1 MIKKTTSI
9 DGAYVLVPE
18 VFYDDRGFFLESW
31 SYASLDQQEIPAKFV
46 QANHSRSA
54 HMVLRGLHYQA
65 GADAQGKLV
74 WVTAGEVFDVVV
86 DLRKNSKTFGKV
98 EAFML
103 TTENHW
109 RLWVP
114 PGCAH
119 GFLTVSKRAD
129 VSYLVTAP
137 YRPKAERT
145 LRWDDA
151 ELNIVWPIKEG
162 AQPILSHKDANGLGF
177 AECEKYD

>member
-1 MIKKTTSI
+1 MVKNTTSI
-9 DGAYVLVPE
+9 EDVYHLAPK
-18 VFYDDRGFFLESW
+18 VFNDTRGFFLESW
-31 SYASLDQQEIPAKFV
+31 SYTSLDSLGIPARFV

-86 DLRKNSKTFGKV
+86 DLRKTSKTFGKV
-98 EAFML
+98 EAFIL
-103 TTENHW
+103 SSNNHG
-109 RLWVP
+109 RLWIP

-119 GFLTVSKRAD
+119 GFLTVSESAD
-129 VSYLVTAP
+129 VSYLVTSP
-137 YRPKAERT
+137 YRPEAERT

-151 ELNIVWPIKEG
+151 QLNIVWPIKED
-162 AQPILSHKDANGLGF
+162 AKPILSEKDAKGLGF
-177 AECEKYD
+177 AECEKYE